1 MHKLLGVLSSNQ
13 LWSITNRNGNAIVKL
28 LKNIPLKSEIIH
40 PGPKGMS
47 VTFSDNP
54 EKAGKIIAT
63 IFRDGVAGRTYQMP
77 KADGGFIG
85 QFNTRK

>member
-28 LKNIPLKSEIIH
+28 LKNIPLNSEIIH

-47 VTFSDNP
+47 VN
-54 EKAGKIIAT
+54 KL
-63 IFRDGVAGRTYQMP
+63 QL
-77 KADGGFIG
+77 
-85 QFNTRK
+85 

>member
-13 LWSITNRNGNAIVKL
+13 LWSITNRKGNAIVKL
-28 LKNIPLKSEIIH
+28 LKNIPLNKSEIIH

-47 VTFSDNP
+47 VTFSDNS

-77 KADGGFIG
+77 KADLLKRGAIF
-85 QFNTRK
+85 

>member
-54 EKAGKIIAT
+54 
-63 IFRDGVAGRTYQMP
+63 
-77 KADGGFIG
+77 
-85 QFNTRK
+85 

>member
-13 LWSITNRNGNAIVKL
+13 LWSITNRKGNAIVKL

-77 KADGGFIG
+77 KADLLNRGAIF
-85 QFNTRK
+85 

>member
-47 VTFSDNP
+47 VSFSDNP

-77 KADGGFIG
+77 KADLLKRGAIF
-85 QFNTRK
+85 